1 MPDVQ
6 ISIVRNLWE
15 CSQERVSIG
24 IDKGSTLLFI
34 QDHDWS
40 VILILIWRWR
50 LQKPETPEAGTPEVG
65 TPEVGDYRSRG
76 LKKPDCSKFFTRSST
91 STYHPTS
98 RVLVFDRGLGS
109 AVSSGGPTS
118 PREKPAGV
126 PERVCRSSLSPTII
140 SSWPAV
146 IDVSPEVVSP
156 YASFRWPRCLRTC
169 RSKDKPCTSSHL
181 LCIWGAFTLAALC
194 FDEFSIVCFPNEVF
208 KDRIH
213 LLRT

>member
-1 MPDVQ
+1 MTDQ
-6 ISIVRNLWE
+6 LSWF
-15 CSQERVSIG
+15 SSG
-24 IDKGSTLLFI
+24 GGDSGSRRLQKSKTTEAGDSRGLRL
-34 QDHDWS
+34 QKPEALEVGDYRS
-40 VILILIWRWR
+40 WR
-50 LQKPETPEAGTPEVG
+50 LQKPE
-65 TPEVGDYRSRG
+65 
-76 LKKPDCSKFFTRSST
+76 CSKFFTGSST
-91 STYHPTS
+91 STCHPTS
-98 RVLVFDRGLGS
+98 RILVFDRGLGS

-146 IDVSPEVVSP
+146 IDVSPEVVSQ

-181 LCIWGAFTLAALC
+181 LCIWSAFTLAALC

-208 KDRIH
+208 KDRIN
-213 LLRT
+213 LLRK